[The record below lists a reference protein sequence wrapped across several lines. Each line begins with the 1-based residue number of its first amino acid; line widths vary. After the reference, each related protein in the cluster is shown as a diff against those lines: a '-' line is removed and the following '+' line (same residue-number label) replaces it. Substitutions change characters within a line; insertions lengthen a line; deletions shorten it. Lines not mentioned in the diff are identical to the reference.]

1 MKKTV
6 FTSKDLPSHLNE
18 NAKFSLWQEIHNDQ
32 IWSVEYS
39 KARERP
45 FEADI
50 EALPIGNLVIG
61 HMAGAIKQADRTNL
75 HIANDGRDGHL
86 LLVNLGVNPLNGLQI
101 GREYSLAHGEAALV
115 SASEPL
121 TMTGGDW
128 NIWSNLVI
136 PSHILRAAFGDIDNK
151 LGITIDAGSEPLRLL
166 QGYSR
171 LLEDGAPLQSPDLIE
186 HAATTLLDLVG
197 LATGTKG
204 EVAELAGMRG
214 LRAARLQAVLGQI
227 DRRFTEVGLS
237 TRDIAVVLG
246 ISTRYVND
254 ILHESGLGFSD
265 RVLELRLQR
274 ARAMLSDRRNDGM
287 RVSDI
292 AYASG
297 FADIS
302 HFNRSFRRRFGLTP
316 TGAR

>member
-6 FTSKDLPSHLNE
+6 FTSRDLPSHLDQE
-18 NAKFSLWQEIHNDQ
+18 AKFSLWQEIHNDQ

-39 KARERP
+39 KASERP

-50 EALPIGNLVIG
+50 EALPVGNLVLG
-61 HMAGAIKQADRTNL
+61 HMAGAIKQADRTKL
-75 HIANDGRDGHL
+75 HIAKDGRDGHL
-86 LLVNLGVNPLNGLQI
+86 LLVNLGVDALNGLQI

-115 SASEPL
+115 SASESL
-121 TMTGGDW
+121 TMIGGDW

-136 PSHILRAAFGDIDNK
+136 PSHILRAAFGNIDNK
-151 LGITIDAGSEPLRLL
+151 LGITIDAGNEALSLL

-171 LLEDGAPLQSPDLIE
+171 LLENGEPLQSPDLIE

-197 LATGTKG
+197 LATGAKG
-204 EVAELAGMRG
+204 EAAELAAMRG

-227 DRRFTEVGLS
+227 ARRFTEVGFS
-237 TRDIAVVLG
+237 TRDVAMALG
-246 ISTRYVND
+246 ISTRYVNN
-254 ILHESGLGFSD
+254 ILYESGLGFSD
-265 RVLELRLQR
+265 RILELRLQR
-274 ARAMLSDRRNDGM
+274 ARAMLADRRNDGM
-287 RVSDI
+287 RIGDI

-297 FADIS
+297 FSDIS

>member
-6 FTSKDLPSHLNE
+6 FTSKDLPSHLDE

-32 IWSVEYS
+32 IWTVEYS
-39 KARERP
+39 KASERP

-50 EALPIGNLVIG
+50 EALPVGNLVVG
-61 HMAGAIKQADRTNL
+61 QMAGAIKQAGRTKL
-75 HIANDGRDGHL
+75 HIAKDGHDGHL
-86 LLVNLGVNPLNGLQI
+86 LLVNLGVNALTGSQM
-101 GREYSLAHGEAALV
+101 GREYRLAHGEAALV

-136 PSHILRAAFGDIDNK
+136 PSHILRAAFGNIDNK
-151 LGITIDAGSEPLRLL
+151 LGITIGASYEPLRLL

-186 HAATTLLDLVG
+186 HASTTLLDLVG
-197 LATGTKG
+197 LATGAKG
-204 EVAELAGMRG
+204 EVAELAAMRG
-214 LRAARLQAVLGQI
+214 LRVARLQAVLNQI
-227 DRRFTEVGLS
+227 ARRFTDVEFS
-237 TRDIAVVLG
+237 TRDVATAQG
-246 ISTRYVND
+246 ISVRYVND
-254 ILHESGLGFSD
+254 LLQESGLSFSD

-287 RVSDI
+287 RIGDI

-302 HFNRSFRRRFGLTP
+302 HFNRGFRRRFGLTP